1 MGSDF
6 VLTSS
11 GGMGP
16 DLAHETLES
25 QFRVSLLT
33 ANDAFF
39 IVEDLWDQIITSFN

>member
-1 MGSDF
+1 MGLDF
-6 VLTSS
+6 AVAST

-16 DLAHETLES
+16 KLAHKALES

-39 IVEDLWDQIITSFN
+39 IVEDLWVHIVISVN